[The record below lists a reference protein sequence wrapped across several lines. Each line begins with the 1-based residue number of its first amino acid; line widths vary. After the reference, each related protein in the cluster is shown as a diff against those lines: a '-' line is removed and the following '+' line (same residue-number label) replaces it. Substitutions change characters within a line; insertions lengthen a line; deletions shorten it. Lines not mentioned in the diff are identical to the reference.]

1 MLLWLF
7 LSALPL
13 SAQLP
18 QIPEEVNDPDA
29 PEVTETPVEATLDPA
44 QDAAIE
50 RRLASIYDQL
60 EDLEGI
66 EVEVTAGVVRLTGEV
81 LSADDRDLARKLAR
95 SIEGV
100 VAVDDDLS
108 EVRDL
113 GRRLRPARENIV
125 ERLIDLAALLPLLG
139 VALLVFLLFVLGARA
154 VGRWDR
160 LFERVTP
167 NQFLQ
172 NLARQALRAVVLLLG
187 ALLAL
192 EVLNAT
198 ALVGAVLGTAGVIG
212 LALGF
217 AFRDTAENYIASVLL
232 SVRQPFEPNDLVKIG
247 EHEGKVVRLTS
258 RATILLTL
266 DGNHVRLPNA
276 QVFKGVVVNYTRNPE
291 RRFDFTVGVGTEE
304 NLSEVLRVGIETLQR
319 VPGVLEDPEPT
330 GWIDEL
336 GESNVVVHFFGWTDQ
351 RQASFPKVRGET
363 VRQVKEAFDAHGF
376 FMPEPIYRVKAEW
389 LEPGAAPARP
399 PAPAAERPRPEPKP
413 APEPAVDVAP
423 DTTIDR
429 KVAEDRAGQAPDLLD
444 PEAPKE

>member
-1 MLLWLF
+1 MLLVLLF
-7 LSALPL
+7 VALPL

-18 QIPEEVNDPDA
+18 QIPAPGPDA
-29 PEVTETPVEATLDPA
+29 DGPEVTETPVEAVLDPQ
-44 QDAAIE
+44 QDEAIE

-60 EDLEGI
+60 EDLSEI

-81 LSADDRDLARKLAR
+81 LSADDRELARKLAR
-95 SIEGV
+95 SIQGV
-100 VAVDDDLS
+100 VAVDDDLT

-113 GRRLRPARENIV
+113 ARRLRPARENIV
-125 ERLIDLAALLPLLG
+125 EGLIDLAALLPLLG
-139 VALLVFLLFVLGARA
+139 VALVVFLLFVLAARTL
-154 VGRWDR
+154 GRWDR
-160 LFERVTP
+160 PYERATP

-172 NLARQALRAVVLLLG
+172 NLLRQVVRAVVVLLG

-192 EVLNAT
+192 EILNAT

-232 SVRQPFEPNDLVKIG
+232 SVRQPFEPNDLVRIG

-266 DGNHVRLPNA
+266 DGNHVRLPNS
-276 QVFKGVVVNYTRNPE
+276 QVFKGVVVNFTRNPE
-291 RRFDFTVGVGTEE
+291 RRFDFTVGVGTDE
-304 NLSEVLRVGIETLQR
+304 NLSDVLRVGLATLKQ
-319 VPGVLEDPEPT
+319 VPAVLERPEPT
-330 GWIDEL
+330 GWIDAL
-336 GESNVVVHFFGWTDQ
+336 GESNVVVHFFGWMDQ
-351 RQASFPKVRGET
+351 RQASFPKVRGEAI
-363 VRQVKEAFDAHGF
+363 RLVKEAFDAHGF

-389 LEPGAAPARP
+389 LEPGAAPV
-399 PAPAAERPRPEPKP
+399 RPRPEPKP
-413 APEPAVDVAP
+413 APAAEPAVDVAP
-423 DTTIDR
+423 DPTIDR